1 MRKPLLIV
9 FVAVVAMATIGG
21 AWVWYHWYSWSTVLE
36 ASVYRIPEHVW
47 NKPQLLRNLQRL
59 RVSGTIPTDRW
70 RIIAALP
77 NLTSLD
83 ASGSKIDDAAVS
95 VLSESRSLREF
106 FLWDTRVTDVS
117 IPSLCEIRQLESID
131 LGLTNITADGVMM
144 MLQRIQL
151 QMLNLVSIRV
161 SDRLA
166 CEIGKQRSLRSLVIE
181 SEALTMA
188 GLRCLAEINSLQ
200 SLDLTGRHL
209 TPDEILLFAMMPHL
223 TSFGCSADIDSA
235 HMHALS
241 RLSKLQ
247 SLRIDP
253 LRSKIEISA
262 FAKLRSLASLRT
274 LTIQPYIPTVR
285 DTAALRRYL
294 PGVEIISGD

>member
-9 FVAVVAMATIGG
+9 FVAVVAMATMGG
-21 AWVWYHWYSWSTVLE
+21 TWVWYHWYSWSAVLE
-36 ASVYRIPEHVW
+36 ASAYEIPEHVW

-59 RVSGTIPTDRW
+59 HVSGTIPTDRW
-70 RIIAALP
+70 RIIAELP
-77 NLTSLD
+77 DLTSLD
-83 ASGSKIDDAAVS
+83 ASFSKIDDAAVS
-95 VLSESRSLREF
+95 VLSESRSLREII
-106 FLWDTRVTDVS
+106 LWGTRVTDAS
-117 IPSLCEIRQLESID
+117 IPSLCEMRQLENID
-131 LGLTNITADGVMM
+131 LGLTQITSGGAMRL
-144 MLQRIQL
+144 LQSIQL
-151 QMLNLVSIRV
+151 QELNLSRIPA

-200 SLDLTGRHL
+200 SLDLTGRQL

-241 RLSKLQ
+241 RMSKLQ
-247 SLRIDP
+247 SLRITP
-253 LRSKIEISA
+253 VRSEIEISA
-262 FAKLRSLASLRT
+262 FAELRSIASLRT
-274 LTIQPYIPTVR
+274 LTIQPYIPTAR
-285 DTAALRRYL
+285 DMAALHRYL
-294 PGVEIISGD
+294 PRVEIVAGD